1 MKCPHC
7 DLELNKEFY
16 EKVVAFRCPGCGGRM
31 VTVSGLRSLSGDR
44 AFVDLLWKTAQYG
57 YSEAGTVCGSCRKP
71 MRRVTLPLAG
81 MPLELDVCCSC
92 QMIWFDPRE
101 LERIPLPEP
110 EKADELPPK
119 ARELLALR
127 QIQLEEE
134 RINREVGGYSDGE
147 GAPDQSW
154 KYLVALLGMPVELN
168 APECRRLPFVT
179 WGIAFLC
186 ILVFALTFSDLRET
200 VNAWGFIPAEWT
212 RKCGLTLLTSMF
224 LHGGVWHLI
233 GNLYFLLIFG
243 DNVEDEFGKC
253 KYVLLLLASGL
264 CASVFHAL
272 FDPRT
277 AIPCIGASGF
287 ISGVIACYAICFPK
301 VRLSFLLVSRS
312 LLASLMLRRYW
323 FSLPA
328 WGAFAIWL
336 LLQILMS
343 SRLRSLTGG
352 VGGVA
357 YLAHIGGAL
366 PGVLYALHFRLKRNA
381 SSSAGD
387 FS

>member
-1 MKCPHC
+1 MKCPNC
-7 DLELNKEFY
+7 DLELNREFY
-16 EKVVAFRCPGCGGRM
+16 EKVIVFRGPGCGGRM
-31 VTVSGLRSLSGDR
+31 VTVSGLRNFSGDR

-57 YSEAGTVCGSCRKP
+57 YSETGSVCGSCRKP

-92 QMIWFDPRE
+92 QTVWFDSRE

-110 EKADELPPK
+110 EKTDELPQK

-134 RINREVGGYSDGE
+134 RINREVGGCSGSED
-147 GAPDQSW
+147 APDQNW
-154 KYLVALLGMPVELN
+154 KYLAALLGMPVELD
-168 APECRRLPFVT
+168 APECRRLPLVT
-179 WGIAFLC
+179 WGIALIC
-186 ILVFALTFSDLRET
+186 ILVFALTFPHLRET

-253 KYVLLLLASGL
+253 KYILLLLASGL
-264 CASVFHAL
+264 CASAFHAL

-277 AIPCIGASGF
+277 MISCIGASGF
-287 ISGVIACYAICFPK
+287 ISGVIACYAVCFPK
-301 VRLSFLLVSRS
+301 ARLSFLLVSRS
-312 LLASLMLRRYW
+312 LFASLMLRRCW

-352 VGGVA
+352 VA

-366 PGVLYALHFRLKRNA
+366 PGVIYAIWFRLKRKS
-381 SSSAGD
+381 SSSAG
-387 FS
+387 